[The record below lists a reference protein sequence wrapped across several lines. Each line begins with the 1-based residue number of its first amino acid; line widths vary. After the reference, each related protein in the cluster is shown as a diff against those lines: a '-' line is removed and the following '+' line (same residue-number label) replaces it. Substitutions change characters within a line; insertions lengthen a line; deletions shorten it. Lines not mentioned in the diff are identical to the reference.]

1 VTSKERDD
9 AALMELTALAKDA
22 GLCEL
27 ASLDAVVAE
36 CMMPSNPSTEPL
48 LASRLPLGA
57 VK

>member
-1 VTSKERDD
+1 
-9 AALMELTALAKDA
+9 MELTALAKDA